1 MKRKG
6 KVFIDANII
15 IHAGSFQKA
24 DGFQWI
30 NQLYEKIYIHIEV
43 VKELQVPSIRKKA
56 EEFVASGQWILFDP
70 QEETLIP
77 TEDLYDLYV
86 IYLAEMREAFHQLD
100 VKKET
105 EGRRLKNTN
114 DLGEIHSLA
123 AAMLVS
129 AGLICSNDFDIREVI
144 EDTPIYVT
152 VEEEEESILMKQD
165 TLEDFCYFVIS
176 HEIAERSTVR
186 KFFKA
191 IQPQNIVKL
200 DRRIN

>member
-6 KVFIDANII
+6 KVFIDANIV
-15 IHAGSFQKA
+15 IHAGSFQRV
-24 DGFQWI
+24 DVFQWI
-30 NQLYEKIYIHIEV
+30 NQLYEEIYIHVEV
-43 VKELQVPSIRKKA
+43 IKELQIPSIRKKA
-56 EEFVASGQWILFDP
+56 EEFVANGQWILFDP

-77 TEDLYDLYV
+77 TEDLYDLYL

-100 VKKET
+100 IKKEA

-123 AAMLVS
+123 AAMLIS
-129 AGLICSNDFDIREVI
+129 AGIICSNDFDIREVI

-152 VEEEEESILMKQD
+152 VVEEEESVLMEQD
-165 TLEDFCYFVIS
+165 TLEDFCYLVIS
-176 HEIAERSTVR
+176 HEIAERSMVR

-191 IQPQNIVKL
+191 IQPQNIEKF
-200 DRRIN
+200 DRRII

>member
-24 DGFQWI
+24 DVFQWM
-30 NQLYEKIYIHIEV
+30 NQLYEEIYIHIEV

-56 EEFVASGQWILFDP
+56 EEFVASGRWILFDP
-70 QEETLIP
+70 QEETLVP
-77 TEDLYDLYV
+77 TEDLYDLYL

-100 VKKET
+100 VKKEA

-129 AGLICSNDFDIREVI
+129 VGIICSNDFDIREVI

-152 VEEEEESILMKQD
+152 VEEEEESILMEQD

-176 HEIAERSTVR
+176 HEVAERSMVR

-191 IQPQNIVKL
+191 IQPQNIEKL

>member
-15 IHAGSFQKA
+15 IHAGSFQKT
-24 DGFQWI
+24 DVFQWM
-30 NQLYEKIYIHIEV
+30 NQLYEEIYIHIEV

-56 EEFVASGQWILFDP
+56 EEFVASGRWILFDP
-70 QEETLIP
+70 QEETLVP
-77 TEDLYDLYV
+77 TEDLYDLYL

-100 VKKET
+100 VKKEA

-129 AGLICSNDFDIREVI
+129 VGIICSNDFDIREVI

-152 VEEEEESILMKQD
+152 VEEEEESILMEQD

-176 HEIAERSTVR
+176 HEVAERSMVR

-191 IQPQNIVKL
+191 IQPQNIEKL